1 MKNIDVISD
10 YIDNLFVLSLVGTY
24 CFLLYMTKKRQE
36 KELEVAEMLW
46 FLLGVMRMEYIR
58 NEYFRGAPQI
68 EWIGK
73 MICKGKKA
81 KVDLNMSRAVIC

>member
-36 KELEVAEMLW
+36 KELEVAEML
-46 FLLGVMRMEYIR
+46 
-58 NEYFRGAPQI
+58 
-68 EWIGK
+68 
-73 MICKGKKA
+73 
-81 KVDLNMSRAVIC
+81 